1 MKGATKSLFAHT
13 KVCKSSDVVML
24 KGKKR
29 ALQKELISKIS
40 CTKKFRK
47 PLKLTLTPHVLYI
60 ITKCAVEK
68 ARYSKVLLIDVIP
81 AIGGYGVKIETY
93 FTDLVTKPILDFCA
107 AEGGRAEELLPGV
120 RFTYRGEVK
129 SEAGNSY
136 ADVDFAANQE
146 EEEEEEKDED

>member
-1 MKGATKSLFAHT
+1 M
-13 KVCKSSDVVML
+13 
-24 KGKKR
+24 
-29 ALQKELISKIS
+29 
-40 CTKKFRK
+40 
-47 PLKLTLTPHVLYI
+47 LYI

-107 AEGGRAEELLPGV
+107 AEGGRAEELVPGV

-129 SEAGNSY
+129 SEAGNMY
-136 ADVDFAANQE
+136 ADVDFAGADKQE
-146 EEEEEEKDED
+146 ENSEDEE